1 MSYRGATS
9 ANPYSRPAGARQGGG
24 DANQWS
30 KPGGGGSSSSSSSS
44 FSSFSSSS
52 NAGGLYGSRPNQSLD
67 SQPHRPAA
75 SSSSSSSSAAAAS
88 SAPTQ
93 SFPGVFNPADMD
105 KASATFQNF
114 TSDPMKKAMISAG
127 MQAGSSFLGRYVPGI
142 AILWDTLRRYFHVDN
157 AYVKTKLLRIVFPF
171 RHRNWERLEVG
182 GGDGDSAVMAP
193 PTKDTNA
200 PDLYIPSMSLMT
212 FVLIVSFVKGT
223 AMKFTPDVMYE
234 VGTYCVFTNVMEIL
248 VVKLSLYLL
257 GHARASSVLGVFDV
271 LAFVGYKYVGLCI
284 NMLVA
289 MLFGWWVYYPTLL
302 YTGLGMGYFMVRTFK
317 AAAVRD
323 RNPKTTIL
331 LAIVAVMQL
340 LVMWWL
346 AYTGDIAHGTGA
358 VALPGKAEG
367 LGLSGS
373 EGAGAAVAG
382 GPGK

>member
-9 ANPYSRPAGARQGGG
+9 SNPYARPPASGSASSWQGS
-24 DANQWS
+24 ANQWS
-30 KPGGGGSSSSSSSS
+30 KPGQSSASGGVYRNKPSNTVEKSAYGGGGVNSMNRPGSSSMSSSSNSSSSSS
-44 FSSFSSSS
+44 FSSSSSTQPS
-52 NAGGLYGSRPNQSLD
+52 NA
-67 SQPHRPAA
+67 SQ
-75 SSSSSSSSAAAAS
+75 
-88 SAPTQ
+88 
-93 SFPGVFNPADMD
+93 FPGMFNPADMD
-105 KASATFQNF
+105 KVQSTFQNF

-127 MQAGSSFLGRYVPGI
+127 MQAGSTFLGKYVPGI
-142 AILWDTLRRYFHVDN
+142 AILWQTLRRYFHVDN
-157 AYVKTKLLRIVFPF
+157 TYVKGKLLRVVFPF
-171 RHRNWERLEVG
+171 RHRDWERCEVG
-182 GGDGDSAVMAP
+182 AGDGDTAVMAP
-193 PTKDTNA
+193 PTTDTNA

-234 VGTYCVFTNVMEIL
+234 VGTYCIFTNVMEIL
-248 VVKLSLYLL
+248 LIKLALYLL
-257 GHARASSVLGVFDV
+257 GHSKASAVLGFFDV

-302 YTGLGMGYFMVRTFK
+302 YTGLSMGYFIVRTFK

-346 AYTGDIAHGTGA
+346 AYTGDITHGTGA
-358 VALPGKAEG
+358 VDLPVANVQ
-367 LGLSGS
+367 L
-373 EGAGAAVAG
+373 AG
-382 GPGK
+382 GEAQAGDQ

>member
-9 ANPYSRPAGARQGGG
+9 ANPYSRPARQGGG
-24 DANQWS
+24 GANQWS
-30 KPGGGGSSSSSSSS
+30 KPGG
-44 FSSFSSSS
+44 SSS
-52 NAGGLYGSRPNQSLD
+52 NAGGLYGNRPNESLD
-67 SQPHRPAA
+67 SKPHQPSSA
-75 SSSSSSSSAAAAS
+75 SSSAPSSSSAPA
-88 SAPTQ
+88 Q
-93 SFPGVFNPADMD
+93 SFPGVGVFNPADMD

-127 MQAGSSFLGRYVPGI
+127 MQAGSSFLGKYVPGI

-234 VGTYCVFTNVMEIL
+234 VGTYCVFTNLMEIL

-257 GHARASSVLGVFDV
+257 GHARASAVLGFFDV

-289 MLFGWWVYYPTLL
+289 MMFGWWVYYPTLL

-346 AYTGDIAHGTGA
+346 AYTGDITHGTGA
-358 VALPGKAEG
+358 VVLPGGKAEG
-367 LGLSGS
+367 LSLSGS
-373 EGAGAAVAG
+373 EGAAAAGGSAGGAAG
-382 GPGK
+382 GPGQ